1 MTSRTEIISD
11 GVNMTKYHH
20 ITGSFVDSV
29 EHSVDESF
37 SGSDIS
43 QHHRNHRDYHNLARN
58 GANSSDTLYYMKAM
72 GREARDLP
80 AILFY
85 SLIGTIHCQHDGDT
99 QDIITFNSR

>member
-11 GVNMTKYHH
+11 GGGGVNMTKYHH

-29 EHSVDESF
+29 EHSVDDSF

-58 GANSSDTLYYMKAM
+58 GANSFDALYYMKAM
-72 GREARDLP
+72 GREERDLP

-85 SLIGTIHCQHDGDT
+85 SLIGKCYGEFLLSIL
-99 QDIITFNSR
+99 IINTC